1 MTEAQREARLAL
13 RSLRKAVREAIERKR
28 RLGQYAVVWRR
39 GRPVRLEG
47 DDLVCGGRRSV
58 NSAG

>member
-1 MTEAQREARLAL
+1 MTDPKQEARLAL
-13 RSLRKAVREAIERKR
+13 RSLRKAVRDAIDRKR

-47 DDLVCGGRRSV
+47 GDLARAGNRSV
-58 NSAG
+58 HGAD